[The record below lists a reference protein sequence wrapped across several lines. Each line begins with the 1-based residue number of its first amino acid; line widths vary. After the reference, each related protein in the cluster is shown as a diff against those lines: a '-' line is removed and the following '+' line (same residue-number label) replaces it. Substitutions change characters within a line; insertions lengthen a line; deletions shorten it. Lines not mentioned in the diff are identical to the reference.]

1 MSSPLDGRIR
11 HIAREVLAEAGTP
24 TAEGLASGA
33 PAEDDG
39 RLARLEEQVAELTGR
54 LEELERKG
62 TARRGARKTTDPS
75 E

>member
-39 RLARLEEQVAELTGR
+39 RLARLEKQIADLTSR
-54 LEELERKG
+54 LEKLETAPQRAR
-62 TARRGARKTTDPS
+62 TARKATG